1 MNWGYR
7 VALLYISFAGLII
20 FLVTKSINEKID
32 LVTPDYYAQELKY
45 NGKMESI
52 ERNNNLSTP
61 AMIYCNEEGIRLE
74 FPTDFDTKNITGTIK
89 VFRPSDKN
97 MDFSVDVAPGDGNIQ
112 IIPPSDL
119 IKGMYRVKVEYQY
132 NNESYYTEKQVV
144 VR

>member
-7 VALLYISFAGLII
+7 VAILYISFAGLII
-20 FLVTKSINEKID
+20 FLVTKSFRVDVD
-32 LVTPDYYAQELKY
+32 LVAPDYYAQEVKY

-61 AMIYCNEEGIRLE
+61 TMIYCDNEGIRVE
-74 FPTDFDTKNITGTIK
+74 FPSDFETSGITGSINI
-89 VFRPSDKN
+89 FRPSDKSL
-97 MDFSVDVAPGDGNIQ
+97 DFTIDIAPVEGNLQ

-119 IKGMYRVKVEYQY
+119 AKGMYRVKVDYQY
-132 NNESYYTEKQVV
+132 ENESYYTEKQVV

>member
-20 FLVTKSINEKID
+20 FLVTKSVNEKID

-52 ERNNNLSTP
+52 ERNNSLSDP
-61 AMIYCNEEGIRLE
+61 AMIYCDQEGIRVE
-74 FPTDFDTKNITGTIK
+74 FPASFETKSITGSIK

-97 MDFSVDVAPGDGNIQ
+97 MDFSVDISPGDGNVQLIS
-112 IIPPSDL
+112 PDNL
-119 IKGMYRVKVEYQY
+119 IKGMYRVKVDYQY
-132 NNESYYTEKQVV
+132 KNENYYTEKQVV
-144 VR
+144 VK